1 MFNIN
6 YLLSDVCMYFSQLS
20 KLKGRRNRGEEINIV
35 DINADD
41 QIGNSAEMVAK
52 YGTEEIAYAPS
63 RVRNFIIKFMSIF
76 KSDCHKLLLIN
87 GNYTFRTGR
96 TF

>member
-6 YLLSDVCMYFSQLS
+6 YLLPDVCMYFSQLS

-63 RVRNFIIKFMSIF
+63 RVRNFII
-76 KSDCHKLLLIN
+76 
-87 GNYTFRTGR
+87 YTVRQYLSQTIKNCF
-96 TF
+96 

>member
-1 MFNIN
+1 MK
-6 YLLSDVCMYFSQLS
+6 

-41 QIGNSAEMVAK
+41 QIGNSAEMLTK

-63 RVRNFIIKFMSIF
+63 RVKDVTIF
-76 KSDCHKLLLIN
+76 S
-87 GNYTFRTGR
+87 F
-96 TF
+96 F

>member
-1 MFNIN
+1 MK
-6 YLLSDVCMYFSQLS
+6 

-41 QIGNSAEMVAK
+41 QIGNSAEMLTK

-63 RVRNFIIKFMSIF
+63 RVKDVTIFFFLLTRNLYLEYLM
-76 KSDCHKLLLIN
+76 LL
-87 GNYTFRTGR
+87 
-96 TF
+96 